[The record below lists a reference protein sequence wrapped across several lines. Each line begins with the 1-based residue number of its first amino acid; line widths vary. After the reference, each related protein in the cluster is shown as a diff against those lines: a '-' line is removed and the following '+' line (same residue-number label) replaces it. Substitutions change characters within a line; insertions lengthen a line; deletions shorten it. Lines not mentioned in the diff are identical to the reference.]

1 MYAGDTIAAIATPAG
16 QGGVG
21 IVRLSGPR
29 CAEIAAALFS
39 RRQKGAGWISHRLY
53 YGHVVD
59 AAGKAIDTGFAVLMG
74 RPRSYTGEDVLELH
88 CHGSPVALRR
98 VLARALSCGARTA
111 EKGEFTKRAFLNGRL
126 DLAQAEAVIEMVR
139 ARTDVGAALAVQQL
153 SGRLSEH
160 LTGLRS
166 QLIHVKALLEAQID
180 FSEEDFEVDPAEL
193 ALLLDSSMNSIKGLI
208 GTYRQGKL
216 IRDGLRVAI
225 VGKPNVGKSSLMN
238 ALLGEERAIVTPA
251 PGTTRD
257 SIDETADFGGFP
269 VVLSD
274 TAGLREQDR
283 ADMIERLGMNR
294 TAIKISEADL
304 LLTVIDASS
313 PPDAA
318 DYAVMA
324 ATRGVPRIVVLNKID
339 LETRFSQ
346 ADLAS
351 LADTSFAP
359 DPTGAQRVANHT
371 VVRVSAK
378 ERLGLAELR
387 DAVLAYAT
395 DGASLEG
402 SGPVLTNLRHYD
414 ALTKAFEGLR
424 LSRQSIRNGQPA
436 DIVAVD
442 VQDAIDHIG
451 AVTGAITNEE
461 ILDRI
466 FSEFCVGK

>member
-1 MYAGDTIAAIATPAG
+1 MC
-16 QGGVG
+16 
-21 IVRLSGPR
+21 LSGPL
-29 CAEIAAALFS
+29 CAQIAAALFS
-39 RRQKGAGWISHRLY
+39 RRQEGADWISHRLY
-53 YGHVVD
+53 YGRVVD
-59 AAGKAIDTGFAVLMG
+59 AAGKAIDTGFAVFMR

-98 VLARALSCGARTA
+98 VLARALGCGARTA
-111 EKGEFTKRAFLNGRL
+111 EKGEFTRRAFLNGRL
-126 DLAQAEAVIEMVR
+126 DLVQAEAVIEMVR
-139 ARTDVGAALAVQQL
+139 ARTDVGAALAAQQL

-160 LTGLRS
+160 LTALRS
-166 QLIHVKALLEAQID
+166 QLIRVKALLEAQID
-180 FSEEDFEVDPAEL
+180 FSEEDFEVDSTEL
-193 ALLLDSSMNSIKGLI
+193 AALLDSSMISIKSLI
-208 GTYRQGKL
+208 CTYRQGRL
-216 IRDGLRVAI
+216 VRDGLRVAI
-225 VGKPNVGKSSLMN
+225 IGKPNVGKSSLMN
-238 ALLGEERAIVTPA
+238 ALLGEERAIVTSA

-257 SIDETADFGGFP
+257 SIDETADFGGLP

-274 TAGLREQDR
+274 TAGLREQDQ

-318 DYAVMA
+318 DYSVLAS
-324 ATRGVPRIVVLNKID
+324 TRGVPQIIVLNKID
-339 LETRFSQ
+339 LDTRFSS

-351 LADTSFAP
+351 LAGTSMAP
-359 DPTGAQRVANHT
+359 GSGGQCVRNGS

-378 ERLGLAELR
+378 ERIGLTELR
-387 DAVLAYAT
+387 EAVVAHAT

-414 ALTKAFEGLR
+414 VLTKAFEGLR
-424 LSRQSIRNGQPA
+424 LSRQSIRDGQPA

-451 AVTGAITNEE
+451 AVTGAITSEE